1 MKAILVILIT
11 AMLGGSG
18 DDGGREANE
27 LFRAGKYREAAD
39 AYLATLEE
47 LGPGAPADVQAALL
61 NNLGAALYRMEDYET
76 AMQAFVRS
84 LAIADSDRDKS
95 RAAFNAGNASFRQ
108 NNLEA
113 ALSFYKQALLE
124 DAHNEGARYN
134 FEFVRRRV
142 EDSDQQQQQQEG
154 GGRIEPSEY
163 AKALKRQAEEMM
175 AARQYRA
182 AHNLMLEGLQID
194 ETVRAFQDFIGR
206 LGNIAEIDQ
215 PSQ

>member
-1 MKAILVILIT
+1 MRSILVILIM
-11 AMLGGSG
+11 AMLGSSG
-18 DDGGREANE
+18 EDDGRKANE
-27 LFRAGKYREAAD
+27 LFRAGQYREAAD

-47 LGPGAPADVQAALL
+47 LGPGAPANVQAALL

-84 LAIADSDRDKS
+84 LAIADTDEDKS
-95 RAAFNAGNASFRQ
+95 RAAYNAGNASFRQ

-113 ALSFYKQALLE
+113 ALSFYKQSLLE
-124 DAHNEGARYN
+124 DADNEDARYN

-142 EDSDQQQQQQEG
+142 KDSDQQQQQEG

-175 AARQYRA
+175 AARQYRS
-182 AHNLMLEGLQID
+182 AHNLMLQGLQID

-206 LGNIAEIDQ
+206 LGNIAEIDE

>member
-1 MKAILVILIT
+1 MKSILVILIT
-11 AMLGGSG
+11 AMLGPGDG
-18 DDGGREANE
+18 DDGRRANE
-27 LFRAGKYREAAD
+27 LFRAGEYREAAD

-47 LGPGAPADVQAALL
+47 LGPGAPADVQSALL

-76 AMQAFVRS
+76 ALQAFVRS
-84 LAIADSDRDKS
+84 LAIADSDKDKS
-95 RAAFNAGNASFRQ
+95 RAAYNAGNASFRQ

-124 DAHNEGARYN
+124 DADNEDARYN

-142 EDSDQQQQQQEG
+142 KDSDQQQQQEG

-206 LGNIAEIDQ
+206 LGNIAEIDEQ
-215 PSQ
+215 PQ